1 MSTTQSPRSDT
12 RARIIDVAL
21 ELFAAQGYEKTS
33 LREIADRLGVTK
45 AALYYHFKT
54 KDDIVHGIVES
65 MAAPI
70 DEAIAWGRGRP
81 WSPELRDE
89 LVRRFAAG
97 MAERAPLL
105 RFFHENQPALRE
117 SAAGLEFRDRMLAM
131 IELVQGPDATF
142 HDRLRATLAL
152 FSINSAL
159 FLLKHDRAESAIP
172 GELSAEAAPTTLAE
186 ALDIAV
192 ELALEIA
199 ARIEPGTA
207 TPGTAT
213 PGTATPGTATP
224 GTATPGTAAS

>member
-1 MSTTQSPRSDT
+1 MSTTQSPRTDT

-21 ELFAAQGYEKTS
+21 ALFAEQGYEKTS

-70 DEAIAWGRGRP
+70 DEAIAWGEGRP

-105 RFFHENQPALRE
+105 RFFHENQPALRD
-117 SAAGLEFRDRMLAM
+117 SPAGLEFKARMHAM
-131 IELVQGPDATF
+131 IRLVHGPGAGF
-142 HDRLRATLAL
+142 QDRLRAAMAL
-152 FSINSAL
+152 FSINTAL
-159 FLLKHDRAESAIP
+159 FLLKHDQQAELGPAPPFVEAEP
-172 GELSAEAAPTTLAE
+172 GPVSTLEEATEAALE
-186 ALDIAV
+186 V
-192 ELALEIA
+192 ALEIA
-199 ARIEPGTA
+199 ALIEP
-207 TPGTAT
+207 
-213 PGTATPGTATP
+213 
-224 GTATPGTAAS
+224 S

>member
-1 MSTTQSPRSDT
+1 M
-12 RARIIDVAL
+12 AL

-54 KDDIVHGIVES
+54 KDDIVRGIVQS
-65 MAAPI
+65 MSAPI
-70 DEAIAWGRGRP
+70 DETIEYGRGKP

-117 SAAGLEFRDRMLAM
+117 SQAGLEFKDRMVAM
-131 IELVQGPDATF
+131 VRLVHGPDADF
-142 HDRLRATLAL
+142 HDRLRAAVAL

-159 FLLKHDRAESAIP
+159 FLLKQDVYGEVEPDRESTGPRVATL
-172 GELSAEAAPTTLAE
+172 EEAMAA
-186 ALDIAV
+186 ALDV
-192 ELALEIA
+192 ALEIS
-199 ARIEPGTA
+199 ARI
-207 TPGTAT
+207 TPA
-213 PGTATPGTATP
+213 PA
-224 GTATPGTAAS
+224 

>member
-54 KDDIVHGIVES
+54 KDDIVHGIVQS

-70 DEAIAWGRGRP
+70 DEAIAWGEGKD

-89 LVRRFAAG
+89 LVRRFAEG

-117 SAAGLEFRDRMLAM
+117 SPAGLEFKARMLAM
-131 IELVQGPDATF
+131 IRLVHGPDADF
-142 HDRLRATLAL
+142 RDKLRATMSL
-152 FSINSAL
+152 FAINSAF
-159 FLLKHDRAESAIP
+159 FLLKHGDPEDGCGLPSATQ
-172 GELSAEAAPTTLAE
+172 AEAME
-186 ALDIAV
+186 AALQV
-192 ELALEIA
+192 ALEISE
-199 ARIEPGTA
+199 RIG
-207 TPGTAT
+207 
-213 PGTATPGTATP
+213 
-224 GTATPGTAAS
+224 

>member
-21 ELFAAQGYEKTS
+21 ELFASQGYEKTS

-54 KDDIVHGIVES
+54 KDDIVHGIVQS

-70 DEAIAWGRGRP
+70 DEAIAWGEGKD

-105 RFFHENQPALRE
+105 RFFHENQPALRG
-117 SAAGLEFRDRMLAM
+117 SPAGLEFKERMLAM
-131 IELVQGPDATF
+131 IRLVHGPGAGF
-142 HDRLRATLAL
+142 QDRLRATMSL
-152 FSINSAL
+152 FAINSAF
-159 FLLKHDRAESAIP
+159 FLLKQDEQDPVCTPAAAVGP
-172 GELSAEAAPTTLAE
+172 LPAEAQEAE
-186 ALDIAV
+186 AMAAALV
-192 ELALEIA
+192 VALEIA
-199 ARIEPGTA
+199 GQIE
-207 TPGTAT
+207 
-213 PGTATPGTATP
+213 
-224 GTATPGTAAS
+224 SV

>member
-12 RARIIDVAL
+12 RARIIEVAL

-70 DEAIAWGRGRP
+70 DEAISWGRDRT
-81 WSPELRDE
+81 WSPQMRDE

-97 MAERAPLL
+97 MADRAPLL
-105 RFFHENQPALRE
+105 RFFHENQPALRD
-117 SAAGLEFRDRMLAM
+117 SAAGSEFKDRMLAM
-131 IELVQGPDATF
+131 IGLIQGPGATF
-142 HDRLRATLAL
+142 RERLRATVAL

-159 FLLKHDRAESAIP
+159 FLLKQDHVEP
-172 GELSAEAAPTTLAE
+172 GEDCPAGARTEQPSLAE
-186 ALDIAV
+186 AMQAAV

-199 ARIEPGTA
+199 SGIEPAAAGTGA
-207 TPGTAT
+207 
-213 PGTATPGTATP
+213 
-224 GTATPGTAAS
+224 

>member
-21 ELFAAQGYEKTS
+21 ELFAEQGYEKTS

-54 KDDIVHGIVES
+54 KDDIVHGIVDS

-70 DEAIAWGRGRP
+70 DDTIAWGEGKP

-97 MAERAPLL
+97 MVERAPLL

-117 SAAGLEFRDRMLAM
+117 SPAGLEFKARMLAM
-131 IELVQGPDATF
+131 IRLVHGPEATF
-142 HDRLRATLAL
+142 QDRLRATMSL
-152 FSINSAL
+152 FSIHSAM
-159 FLLKHDRAESAIP
+159 FLLKQDVEGG
-172 GELSAEAAPTTLAE
+172 GEGFDGATGGAGSKVTTLAE
-186 ALDIAV
+186 AMDGALEV
-192 ELALEIA
+192 ALEIA
-199 ARIEPGTA
+199 GRIEPVA
-207 TPGTAT
+207 
-213 PGTATPGTATP
+213 
-224 GTATPGTAAS
+224 

>member
-1 MSTTQSPRSDT
+1 MSTTQSPRTDT

-21 ELFAAQGYEKTS
+21 ELFAEQGYEKTS

-70 DEAIAWGRGRP
+70 DQAIAWGEGRA

-105 RFFHENQPALRE
+105 RFFHENQPALRD
-117 SAAGLEFRDRMLAM
+117 SPAGLQFKARMFAM
-131 IELVQGPDATF
+131 IRLVHGPDASF
-142 HDRLRATLAL
+142 QNRLRAAMSL
-152 FSINSAL
+152 FSINTAL
-159 FLLKHDRAESAIP
+159 FLLKQDQAE
-172 GELSAEAAPTTLAE
+172 EADHPCGGGHATLADATDA
-186 ALDIAV
+186 ALEV
-192 ELALEIA
+192 ALEIA
-199 ARIEPGTA
+199 GLIDP
-207 TPGTAT
+207 
-213 PGTATPGTATP
+213 
-224 GTATPGTAAS
+224 S